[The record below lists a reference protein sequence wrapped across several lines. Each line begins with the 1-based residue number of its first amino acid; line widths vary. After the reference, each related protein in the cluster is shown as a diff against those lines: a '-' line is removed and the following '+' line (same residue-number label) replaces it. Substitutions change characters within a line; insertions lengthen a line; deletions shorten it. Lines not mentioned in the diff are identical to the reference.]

1 MKTSKVLPAG
11 LSTAVAALVLQGCAA
26 SGSPDWD
33 SQFGTA
39 TRQITAQQLIDPRAP
54 QRNGD
59 TQPRADGRTAR
70 EARDRYV
77 ETYTTPPPQI
87 NMILVAPGGGR

>member
-1 MKTSKVLPAG
+1 MKTSRVFHAG
-11 LSTAVAALVLQGCAA
+11 LSTAAVALVLQGCAA
-26 SGSPDWD
+26 SGSPNWD
-33 SQFGTA
+33 SQFGNA

-59 TQPRADGRTAR
+59 TQPKADGRTAR
-70 EARDRYV
+70 EAHDRYV
-77 ETYTTPPPQI
+77 ETYTAPPPQI